1 MESQAIALPPIDEED
16 DDEEEEAHCDL
27 EAIEDPDHLKN
38 LRTGGKSVHT
48 KSGKKMMKAVRIG
61 SDRDEVR
68 ALRAVYVRDFEEL
81 ERRHDRYVC
90 ASLATFSSNDLEGQ
104 RQWIQAVIYDQ
115 QKLLAACDKYLNL
128 TKPQSSASVATRASS
143 RHSSVSSSQAKI
155 LEAERKEQEARLKLQ
170 QAEDEAK
177 RQAEED
183 ESLRELQVRQR
194 QIDADREQRKLKD
207 EMELQQLT
215 GSIMRQQLADITG
228 ADGAANE
235 TRAMSTSSAPS
246 GSVRRR
252 TLLPSIFNQPAP
264 LNQPPP
270 AENVQTTNT
279 ADHAPVAPAT
289 TFYRTMATPAGR
301 PAALSTPSIGFPY
314 ETFSLDFELI
324 ANNSSRGARLKNNS
338 SFHAAITSK

>member
-1 MESQAIALPPIDEED
+1 
-16 DDEEEEAHCDL
+16 
-27 EAIEDPDHLKN
+27 
-38 LRTGGKSVHT
+38 
-48 KSGKKMMKAVRIG
+48 MMKAVRIG

-90 ASLATFSSNDLEGQ
+90 ASLANFSSNDLEGQ

-143 RHSSVSSSQAKI
+143 RHSSVSSAQAKI

-177 RQAEED
+177 HQAEED

-194 QIDADREQRKLKD
+194 QIDADREQRKLRD

-215 GSIMRQQLADITG
+215 GAIMQQQLADIGG
-228 ADGAANE
+228 ADGADNE
-235 TRAMSTSSAPS
+235 TRAMSTSRWVYEKTHLA
-246 GSVRRR
+246 
-252 TLLPSIFNQPAP
+252 
-264 LNQPPP
+264 
-270 AENVQTTNT
+270 AE
-279 ADHAPVAPAT
+279 H
-289 TFYRTMATPAGR
+289 F
-301 PAALSTPSIGFPY
+301 
-314 ETFSLDFELI
+314 
-324 ANNSSRGARLKNNS
+324 
-338 SFHAAITSK
+338 